1 MAEKQTEQEKPKLG
15 PVTFTDPDKTGQ
27 PVSAQGI
34 TFLPGEAVNV
44 DELLPPEQAERLKTK
59 LAGNQFFSVQGG
71 PDHRKIMEARGKHE
85 MEASEKKQELDEKQ
99 RERAQRQIE
108 ANRPEQPTL
117 EQRET
122 RETRE
127 QPKHQRR

>member
-1 MAEKQTEQEKPKLG
+1 MMAEQQKEQQKEKPKLG
-15 PVTFTDPDKTGQ
+15 AVTFTDPDKTGQ

-44 DELLPPEQAERLKTK
+44 DELLPPEQAERLKEK

-71 PDHRKIMEARGKHE
+71 PDHRKVMEARGKHE
-85 MEASEKKQELDEKQ
+85 AEATEKKQELDEKQ
-99 RERAQRQIE
+99 RQREQHKIE

-117 EQRET
+117 EQRE
-122 RETRE
+122 